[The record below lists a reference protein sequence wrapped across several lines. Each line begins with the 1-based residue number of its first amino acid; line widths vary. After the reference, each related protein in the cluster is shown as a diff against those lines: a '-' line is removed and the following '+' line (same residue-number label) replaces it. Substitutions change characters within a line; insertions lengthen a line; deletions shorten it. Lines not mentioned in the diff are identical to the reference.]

1 MWAEMSAHDVDV
13 LPHMHRKRTCLEL
26 WHPCM
31 NERRREADSQG
42 LQRKEEGSD
51 ASFLPSWPVP
61 RLLPK
66 VTTWGWD

>member
-1 MWAEMSAHDVDV
+1 MPGALAPLHV
-13 LPHMHRKRTCLEL
+13 
-26 WHPCM
+26 

-51 ASFLPSWPVP
+51 ASFLPSRPVP

-66 VTTWGWD
+66 GYHMGLGLKRTR